1 MDTSEK
7 EISKSVSCFRSDK
20 MANDS
25 AERMEHQMAGSKTT
39 GDSILW
45 QMNLYSILIWTELL
59 ICGTPKTRIS

>member
-25 AERMEHQMAGSKTT
+25 APPSYFSSNSLDET
-39 GDSILW
+39 SIE
-45 QMNLYSILIWTELL
+45 IE
-59 ICGTPKTRIS
+59 